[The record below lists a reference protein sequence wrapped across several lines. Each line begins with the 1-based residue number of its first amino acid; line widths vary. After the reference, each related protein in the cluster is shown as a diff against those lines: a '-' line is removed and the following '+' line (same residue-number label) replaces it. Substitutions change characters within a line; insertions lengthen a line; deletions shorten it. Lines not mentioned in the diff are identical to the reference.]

1 MNRRDER
8 RAEKTVEKQLRRSSK
23 EQERTLRRQKA
34 ENADDRSAIRERY
47 RKKSAARMEKKS
59 MFRTMIVSTVII
71 FCAFLFFELLLFIV
85 SGDGGD
91 LNTHLLNLADNSLAF
106 VIGLTA
112 MDAVMYVSQLQS
124 RRKSSVGITQ

>member
-1 MNRRDER
+1 MSEMNRRDER

-59 MFRTMIVSTVII
+59 MFRTMIGVFGSIKTRRKFFMPTNFQTKVLSSPVNAITTVSTAGRI
-71 FCAFLFFELLLFIV
+71 
-85 SGDGGD
+85 
-91 LNTHLLNLADNSLAF
+91 
-106 VIGLTA
+106 
-112 MDAVMYVSQLQS
+112 
-124 RRKSSVGITQ
+124 